1 MKILLTILITI
12 IVLFLLLF
20 AITEI
25 LNVKIKFEDKN
36 NQEQEQEIVQEE
48 NIINEEKNSPEVN
61 SGSRLDVGKEKIAE
75 EIIQD
80 ITELSAQILQ
90 QGTGDQQVK
99 AGDKITVH
107 YTGMLLDGTR
117 FDSSVD
123 RGQPFSLTIG
133 AGQVIKGWDAG
144 IIGMKIG
151 EQRRLF
157 IPSELAY
164 GEQGAGELIG
174 PNADLVFDV
183 ELISIDNE
191 GKNVEDIVDEEI
203 EE

>member
-1 MKILLTILITI
+1 M
-12 IVLFLLLF
+12 
-20 AITEI
+20 
-25 LNVKIKFEDKN
+25 
-36 NQEQEQEIVQEE
+36 QEKKE
-48 NIINEEKNSPEVN
+48 
-61 SGSRLDVGKEKIAE
+61 EKIAE

-80 ITELSAQILQ
+80 ITELSAQILKE
-90 QGTGDQQVK
+90 GTGNRQVK
-99 AGDKITVH
+99 AGDEITVH
-107 YTGMLLDGTR
+107 YTGMLLDATK

-133 AGQVIKGWDAG
+133 AGQVIQGWDAG

-183 ELISIDNE
+183 ELISIDS
-191 GKNVEDIVDEEI
+191 EEI
-203 EE
+203 E

>member
-36 NQEQEQEIVQEE
+36 NQESASANATADKQ
-48 NIINEEKNSPEVN
+48 
-61 SGSRLDVGKEKIAE
+61 DVGTGLKPVQDNNMQEKKEEKIAE

-80 ITELSAQILQ
+80 ITELSAQILKE
-90 QGTGDQQVK
+90 GTGNRQVK
-99 AGDKITVH
+99 AGDEITVH
-107 YTGMLLDGTR
+107 YTGMLLDATK

-133 AGQVIKGWDAG
+133 AGQVIQGWDAG

-183 ELISIDNE
+183 ELISIDS
-191 GKNVEDIVDEEI
+191 EEI
-203 EE
+203 E